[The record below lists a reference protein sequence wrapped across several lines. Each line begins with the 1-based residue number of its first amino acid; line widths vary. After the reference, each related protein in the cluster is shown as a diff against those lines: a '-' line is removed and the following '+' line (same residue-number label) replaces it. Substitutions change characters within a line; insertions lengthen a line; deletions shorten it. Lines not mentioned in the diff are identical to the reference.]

1 MSIKGFHAAVQEH
14 VIVARRP
21 HVRSLA
27 VEKLGVHIDV
37 CVFFKHQLLHECSEG
52 TKGGR
57 FRSPKT
63 VYNDDGTVLVLLMR
77 VYHKPR

>member
-1 MSIKGFHAAVQEH
+1 MSIEGFHAAVKEH

-21 HVRSLA
+21 HIRSLA
-27 VEKLGVHIDV
+27 VEQFGVHVNV
-37 CVFFKHQLLHECSEG
+37 CVFLEHQLLHESREG

-57 FRSPKT
+57 FSSSET
-63 VYNDDGTVLVLLMR
+63 VHNDDGTVLVLLMR